1 MIRTTDPSA
10 QEMFNSGSGGANNPE
25 QLGNTQANSATM
37 NSRSGHRSPRSHSTV
52 HMNAYVEIIE
62 QPAPKALRFRYPCE
76 GRSAGSIPGENST
89 PDNKTFPAIRVVNY
103 TGPAVVVVSCVTKDQ
118 PYR

>member
-1 MIRTTDPSA
+1 MIRTTDPTA
-10 QEMFNSGSGGANNPE
+10 QEMFTSGSGPA
-25 QLGNTQANSATM
+25 NTQTNSVNPTAM
-37 NSRSGHRSPRSHSTV
+37 SSKSGHRSPLSYSNT
-52 HMNAYVEIIE
+52 NSSAYVEIIE

-103 TGPAVVVVSCVTKDQ
+103 NGPAVVVVSCVTKDQ